1 MKKLKS
7 RNRDGR
13 YLSIQHSLCLAAE
26 CHRRLQLHVRLL
38 LSAHLILEIV
48 HTKES
53 KNHGEQDK
61 TSKNNIELVIANKD
75 PPKAFDS
82 SKETLDLVSAFVE
95 YPVILPWIDAI
106 LLRRNDRIVTQ
117 LLGYSAHFISLIRAI
132 HEKRLSNTA
141 GRGKK

>member
-1 MKKLKS
+1 MA
-7 RNRDGR
+7 NR
-13 YLSIQHSLCLAAE
+13 INPA
-26 CHRRLQLHVRLL
+26 
-38 LSAHLILEIV
+38 
-48 HTKES
+48 
-53 KNHGEQDK
+53 
-61 TSKNNIELVIANKD
+61 KNNIEFVIASKD

-95 YPVILPWIDAI
+95 YPVMLPWIDAI
-106 LLRRNDRIVTQ
+106 LLRRNDRIVPQ